1 MKNNIFSIL
10 FSILLIT
17 IIYCLV
23 MIIIKFKESSKY
35 IYKVKN
41 LNFKEKLYNK
51 SSFYSIKKFILT
63 NLNYKVGKFKFS
75 PVIIIFISL
84 VLSFIMFISS
94 YKVLQI
100 ISSSVIL
107 SLYMFVL
114 PYQIIKFLKI
124 RTKQKIMSELPTY
137 LATLKNYTK
146 TENDIVIAFRKANP
160 SKELEPYIL
169 KFNNKVENGVKIFD
183 AFEELK
189 FDIGIAKISEFIT
202 ALQYCYMNGGDFTAL
217 IDKYLKIIVKLGNQ
231 REDEKE
237 KSLGTRLVLLVLIV
251 INVYMLFG
259 FVFANPE
266 YKLIITQSFIGKLIV
281 NIDILF
287 YIVIFIIFSKMSEME
302 E

>member
-1 MKNNIFSIL
+1 MKFNFFNIL
-10 FSILLIT
+10 FSILLIA
-17 IIYCLV
+17 IIYCLSI
-23 MIIIKFKESSKY
+23 IIIKFRESNKY
-35 IYKVKN
+35 IHKVKN
-41 LNFKEKLYNK
+41 WKNYTKIYNK
-51 SSFYSIKKFILT
+51 SFFYNVRRFVLE
-63 NLNYKVGKFKFS
+63 NLNYKVGKFNFS
-75 PVIIIFISL
+75 PTFVIFVSL

-100 ISSSVIL
+100 ISSSIIL
-107 SLYMFVL
+107 SLYMLVL

-124 RTKQKIMSELPTY
+124 HTKQKIMSEFPTY

-160 SKELEPYIL
+160 SKELEPYIV
-169 KFNNKVENGVKIFD
+169 KFNNEVENGVKIFD

-202 ALQYCYMNGGDFTAL
+202 ALQYCYINGGDFTAL

-231 REDEKE
+231 KEDEKE
-237 KSLGTRLVLLVLIV
+237 KSLGTKLVLVVLIA

-281 NIDILF
+281 NIDILS